1 MTTTV
6 VDSTTKLKFGRIL
19 IAEDEGVL
27 AEELRDHLE
36 ALGHEVVDVVDSGPE
51 AVTAAMLKAPDL
63 VLMDIRLRG
72 AVDGIESAAQIRD
85 RCGIPTIY
93 LTAHSDE
100 ATVDRAKQTNPL
112 GYLIKPV
119 GVSELRITVEMAL
132 YRVELERRLRESESH
147 FETTLNS
154 IGDAVIASDA
164 DGRVMFLNPVAE
176 ALTKWTCKDAIGQPL
191 ERVFQLRDAKTG
203 LTRDCPVRRALD
215 EGRIVHLPDET
226 LLVAKDGSVTPVGDS
241 AAPIRDAF
249 QVRGAVVVFRDL
261 TEAIST
267 AERIK
272 RAEEEERQAQK
283 MEVVGRLA
291 GGLAHDI
298 NNLMAIVIGFG
309 KLALD
314 RLPTADPVRHMVLQ
328 MKMAGDSAAALTRQL
343 LAFSR
348 KQVVVPK
355 PIDLNEVIADADPML
370 RRLIGPDIVLRT
382 RLQPDLGFVLADRGQ
397 IEQVV
402 MNLAANARDA
412 LPRGG
417 EIVIATAA
425 IRLDAAAGAPNQI
438 PPGDYVVLSVSD
450 DGDGM
455 DALTRNK
462 LFEPFFTTKE
472 VGQGTGLGLAT
483 VYGIVQQTRGHIAV
497 ESELGQG
504 SQFTIYLP
512 SLGSRR
518 ESPTTNATTE
528 ARGGAET
535 ILLVED
541 HYGVR
546 EMTRAVLQ
554 TSGYR
559 VLDAGDGLEAL
570 SLCEREQGP
579 IDLLLTDAIMPIT
592 SGREVAERAMAMR
605 PSIRV
610 LFMSGFTEDEVLRKQ
625 FAAGRIAFIQK
636 PFETDEL
643 IAKVRQV
650 LDARTA

>member
-1 MTTTV
+1 
-6 VDSTTKLKFGRIL
+6 
-19 IAEDEGVL
+19 
-27 AEELRDHLE
+27 
-36 ALGHEVVDVVDSGPE
+36 
-51 AVTAAMLKAPDL
+51 
-63 VLMDIRLRG
+63 
-72 AVDGIESAAQIRD
+72 
-85 RCGIPTIY
+85 
-93 LTAHSDE
+93 
-100 ATVDRAKQTNPL
+100 
-112 GYLIKPV
+112 
-119 GVSELRITVEMAL
+119 
-132 YRVELERRLRESESH
+132 
-147 FETTLNS
+147 
-154 IGDAVIASDA
+154 
-164 DGRVMFLNPVAE
+164 
-176 ALTKWTCKDAIGQPL
+176 
-191 ERVFQLRDAKTG
+191 
-203 LTRDCPVRRALD
+203 
-215 EGRIVHLPDET
+215 
-226 LLVAKDGSVTPVGDS
+226 
-241 AAPIRDAF
+241 
-249 QVRGAVVVFRDL
+249 
-261 TEAIST
+261 
-267 AERIK
+267 
-272 RAEEEERQAQK
+272 
-283 MEVVGRLA
+283 
-291 GGLAHDI
+291 
-298 NNLMAIVIGFG
+298 
-309 KLALD
+309 
-314 RLPTADPVRHMVLQ
+314 
-328 MKMAGDSAAALTRQL
+328 
-343 LAFSR
+343 
-348 KQVVVPK
+348 
-355 PIDLNEVIADADPML
+355 
-370 RRLIGPDIVLRT
+370 
-382 RLQPDLGFVLADRGQ
+382 
-397 IEQVV
+397 
-402 MNLAANARDA
+402 
-412 LPRGG
+412 
-417 EIVIATAA
+417 
-425 IRLDAAAGAPNQI
+425 
-438 PPGDYVVLSVSD
+438 VLSVSD